1 METKT
6 LEQLSAVPSS
16 RDETP
21 LFQALKRL
29 GFDSYEPQVA
39 EALKACEQMDP
50 PASPRTVLTI
60 ALAAV
65 IRVRDSHKCE
75 MRLKMA
81 RFPSLKTLEEFD
93 FSVFSDK
100 RIGGRVHELAA
111 GDYLREHFNILIH
124 GAAGLGK
131 THLSISLGIRATQQ
145 AYSTLFIEAKELF
158 SKLEAAV
165 HDGSYTTKIRSIQR
179 YDLLIIDDFGVSIVP
194 NPLHGRIFADL
205 MKGRAGKKSTII
217 NSSRTMPA
225 WIAALGG
232 EAKDVRSA
240 AERFL
245 FHCYDIELAGKSYR
259 LGNFMKQ
266 RKKDWNKTDPGEF
279 GELSDLE

>member
-6 LEQLSAVPSS
+6 LEQLAAVPSS

-100 RIGGRVHELAA
+100 RIGGRIHELAV

-124 GAAGLGK
+124 GPAGLGK

-145 AYSTLFIEAKELF
+145 AYSTLFIE
-158 SKLEAAV
+158 S
-165 HDGSYTTKIRSIQR
+165 
-179 YDLLIIDDFGVSIVP
+179 
-194 NPLHGRIFADL
+194 
-205 MKGRAGKKSTII
+205 
-217 NSSRTMPA
+217 
-225 WIAALGG
+225 
-232 EAKDVRSA
+232 
-240 AERFL
+240 
-245 FHCYDIELAGKSYR
+245 
-259 LGNFMKQ
+259 KQ
-266 RKKDWNKTDPGEF
+266 RSCSPSWRRLCMMGHTPQKSVLFKGMTSSS
-279 GELSDLE
+279 LMTLESRSFQIPCMEGSSTTS